1 MDRGFHSKKVQS
13 RIIRSTAIGS
23 TVAAVVL
30 VMLIAAAMPTAADNP
45 MAPDLVIDELSVSI
59 DPTPLVEGVTSQ
71 VSFEVANVGVQ
82 NSYALMVSL
91 FDHGKE
97 VANASSSSLLIGGFW
112 YPVLDWT
119 PTIPGTYD
127 IELRAWYGP
136 HSEKQD
142 VNSADNSVFIE
153 VTVLSRPDASL
164 SDADLTYTAPNHDYV
179 IDGEMVTVRAVVHNQ
194 GSAPIEG
201 CNVTLWEGAVGG
213 TGTMVDRYT
222 GVTVPGEGQTQ
233 VAFPWNTTGWSGKR
247 RLYVQV
253 TAVRPNETD
262 LRDNVAMFEIKV
274 HTKEDRVF
282 TTRGNLI
289 KSAFKQ
295 QFFITI
301 EGNGDLTID
310 GRRYEGNVSVYQD
323 FDEQYDIMIT
333 DQGKLVIDGGILWS
347 EMNFTLFLY
356 DSAVLELKNMASS
369 NLRIVATGDCT
380 INIMDSVLDAPSFH
394 MTGGTLHAEGSNITA
409 GVLDLDH
416 VDLMVE
422 GGSISTGE
430 TIYIRGGTATIRDCA
445 VEVAREF
452 PAYMVAAEMYP
463 SLDEADPDTN
473 EVKYLP
479 PALMAT
485 SGAVVDLVNVS
496 AETQVYIVVEDRLF
510 WSKNRLGAQG
520 TGSFINVY
528 RYLNVEVRDWSD
540 QLVIGA
546 EVEVLDYFNEM
557 VMVNGT
563 TNESGD
569 VTLEMMTDYITP
581 AQKPFVGNVRVRAMA
596 DTRTSEDL
604 ALSHNKYPKMDFES
618 NTMTVRIEMPPNPYP
633 VDVEKKRTF
642 VADHE
647 ISGGESAIDQN
658 IIIDNCEL
666 TLRDTRFTLEQER
679 DFEWFILVKG
689 DNGALNIIN
698 STVRSDFLFTIF
710 LEDGATL
717 NMSLGSYM
725 YDVRLIASDVSTI
738 QIMDSE
744 LEGGMYTQCAVIETV
759 RSMVTLDH
767 THMEASTI
775 SLTGGYFHEHS
786 DMVIKAN
793 DLHIVDLELSGYYE
807 MNEQTGIVS
816 IKDLVRFF
824 GWSLLNNIEYLTNIS
839 LGYFDAYAADS
850 NITIQ
855 TSDLTVLDSLIYA
868 TYTSIEV
875 KRSPLPDQAD
885 IRDSWVGGI
894 TLKLVSDDLRAW
906 DTSFNR
912 VLNGFKGNDFV
923 RLYSV
928 QVPGIVCFENAEVER
943 YWAITVN
950 AFDGAGSITAGAL
963 LEVYS
968 TETDDKI
975 LPLPGTEGLTTSRTN
990 PAGRLKVHVLAN
1002 MTDATG
1008 DYFVGAVYI
1017 RLKYD
1022 EDLPEPY
1029 YTPFRQ
1035 LVLKSDVEVTL
1046 RFLETI
1052 EPPEKEIQYCMFT
1065 VNRIGTSQDLKI
1077 YNHTFGTLDE
1087 AVAFLA
1093 MVNGIEPDRTR
1104 DNWTLVRDIPIN
1116 MTFVAKSKINDVWRP
1131 LANGEVKIYILT
1143 GHNPRF
1149 DANKIATWPDGT
1161 DMVYTV
1167 TTDVNGWGNATIIMP
1182 SNLDSYQM
1190 YIAISGGKYDPE
1202 PIPID
1207 NRTWNF
1213 VVEPPKTIIIDPT
1226 ATILS
1231 SNPVIVGSLVTVTGY
1246 VRYNYTHLPVEGAE
1260 ITISGTHVS
1269 TANGRT
1275 DREGRF
1281 AIQIQAPVAIW
1292 TNLSLHIRAED
1303 TRTDENNTFILAYE
1317 IIEEPT
1323 SEEDEGLPWA
1333 IIWTIIILAVL
1344 GFAIAFGAVMMYRKH
1359 YGEIVE
1365 CGECGAFIPASS
1377 TACPK
1382 CGIEFETD
1390 LARCSEC
1397 EAWIPANSSACPV
1410 CGTAFTIESLEEMVA
1425 REEADEEL
1433 APIDQVTTSTAKLAP
1448 LTLEGSSQATKWGD
1462 REEKRRRRIKKRV
1475 KKRLTVTD
1483 TLDDGEETDEDSKDL
1498 FVGEDADSTR
1508 LPGLG
1513 LEDTSLGEEDL
1524 TGLLPTED
1532 MLKDLM
1538 LTSEAEPPVGETEA
1552 MEPEGELD
1560 LEEHLDEE
1568 PSPEPEEIP
1577 LDEDMEPEALEEIP
1591 PPDEPMPDDEEPLD
1605 EEMPEPEE
1613 DEGPESRELLSELGL
1628 VAPESERLD
1637 LDEDEEPEDEGALT
1651 GLLAEEE
1658 ESKEAPKLCPNCGG
1672 NWILYKDGEYTCRI
1686 CGEKW

>member
-1 MDRGFHSKKVQS
+1 MDRIFHSGKMLN
-13 RIIRSTAIGS
+13 RIVRSTVVWS
-23 TVAAVVL
+23 TVAAVLL
-30 VMLIAAAMPTAADNP
+30 VMVIAASMPAMADNP
-45 MAPDLVIDELSVSI
+45 MAPDLVIDEGSVDIS
-59 DPTPLVEGVTSQ
+59 PTPLVEGVTSQ
-71 VSFEVANVGVQ
+71 VSFEVSNLGVQ
-82 NSYALMVSL
+82 NAYILLASL

-97 VANASSSSLLIGGFW
+97 VANATAPSLLIGGFW

-136 HSEKQD
+136 TSAKED
-142 VNSADNSVFIE
+142 VRWADNSVFVS

-164 SDADLTYTAPNHDYV
+164 SGADLTYTAPNPDYV
-179 IDGEMVTVRAVVHNQ
+179 VDGDLVTVRAVIHNQ
-194 GSAPIEG
+194 GGAPIQS
-201 CNVTLWEGAVGG
+201 CNVTLWEAAVGG
-213 TGTMVDRYT
+213 TGTVVNRYT
-222 GVTVPGEGQTQ
+222 GVTVPGNDQTQ

-247 RLYVQV
+247 RLYVAV

-262 LRDNVAMFEIKV
+262 LNDNVAMFEIKV

-289 KSAFKQ
+289 KSDFKQ

-323 FDEQYDIMIT
+323 FDEQYDIMVT
-333 DQGKLVIDGGILWS
+333 DQGKLVIDGGVLWS
-347 EMNFTLFLY
+347 EMNFTVFLF
-356 DSAVLELKNMASS
+356 DSSVLTLKEFAAS
-369 NLRIVATGDCT
+369 NVRIVATGDCT
-380 INIMDSVLDAPSFH
+380 INIWDSVLDAPSIH
-394 MTGGTLHAEGSNITA
+394 MTGGTLDVRDSNITS

-416 VDLMVE
+416 VELTVE
-422 GGSISTGE
+422 GGSIDSGE
-430 TIYIRGGTATIRDCA
+430 TIYVRGATATIRDCA
-445 VEVAREF
+445 VTVAREF
-452 PAYMVAAEMYP
+452 PALMAAAEVYP

-479 PALMAT
+479 PALMAV

-496 AETQVYIVVEDRLF
+496 VETQVYITIEQRLF

-520 TGSFINVY
+520 PGSFINVY
-528 RYLNVEVRDWSD
+528 RYLHVEVRDWSD
-540 QLVIGA
+540 QLVVGA

-557 VMVNGT
+557 VVTNGT
-563 TNESGD
+563 TDGSGD
-569 VTLEMMTDYITP
+569 ITLEMMTDYITP
-581 AQKPFVGNVRVRAMA
+581 AQKPFVGNVRVRALA
-596 DTRTSEDL
+596 DTRTSADM
-604 ALSHNKYPKMDFES
+604 ALSHNKYPEMGFDA

-633 VDVEKKRTF
+633 ADVEQKRVYT
-642 VADHE
+642 ADHE
-647 ISGGESAIDQN
+647 IVGGESGMDKN

-666 TLRDTRFTLEQER
+666 TLRDTRFTLEQEH

-689 DNGALNIIN
+689 DNGALKVVN
-698 STVRSDFLFTIF
+698 STVRSGFLFSIF

-717 NMSLGSYM
+717 NLSLGSSM
-725 YDVRLIASDVSTI
+725 DDVRIIASDVSTI

-759 RSMVTLDH
+759 RSLVTLDH

-775 SLTGGYFHEHS
+775 SLTGGYLHERS
-786 DMVIKAN
+786 DMFIKAN
-793 DLHIVDLELSGYYE
+793 DLHLVDLELSGYYE

-885 IRDSWVGGI
+885 IKDSWIGGM
-894 TLKLVSDDLRAW
+894 TLKLTTDDLRAW

-912 VLNGFKGNDFV
+912 VLDGFKANDFA

-928 QVPGIVCFENAEVER
+928 RVPGIVCYDNAKVER

-963 LEVYS
+963 LEVYR
-968 TETDDKI
+968 TETNEKV

-990 PAGRLKVHVLAN
+990 AGGRLKVHVMAN
-1002 MTDATG
+1002 ETIATG

-1017 RLKYD
+1017 RLVFD
-1022 EDLPEPY
+1022 EDVPETL
-1029 YTPFRQ
+1029 YTTYKQ

-1046 RFLETI
+1046 RFRETI
-1052 EPPEKEIQYCMFT
+1052 EPPEKEIMYCMYT
-1065 VNRIGTSQDLKI
+1065 VSRIGTSQDLKV
-1077 YNHTFGTLDE
+1077 YNHTFETLDE
-1087 AVAFLA
+1087 AVAFLS
-1093 MVNGIEPDRTR
+1093 MVNGIDPDRTR

-1116 MTFVAKSKINDVWRP
+1116 MTFVARSKINDVWRP
-1131 LANGEVKIYILT
+1131 LASGEVKIYILH

-1149 DANKIATWPDGT
+1149 DANEIAKWPDGT

-1167 TTDVNGWGNATIIMP
+1167 VTDVNGWGNATITMP
-1182 SNLDSYQM
+1182 NNLGSYQM
-1190 YIAISGGKYDPE
+1190 YIAISGGKYDPQ
-1202 PIPID
+1202 PIPLD
-1207 NRTWNF
+1207 NRSWEF

-1226 ATILS
+1226 ATLLS

-1281 AIQIQAPVAIW
+1281 SIQIQAPVAIW

-1303 TRTDENNTFILAYE
+1303 TRTDENDTFVLGYD
-1317 IIEEPT
+1317 IINEP
-1323 SEEDEGLPWA
+1323 EPPDDKGLPWA
-1333 IIWTIIILAVL
+1333 LIWTIIILAVL

-1365 CGECGAFIPASS
+1365 CGECGAFIPSSS
-1377 TACPK
+1377 TSCPK

-1397 EAWIPANSSACPV
+1397 EAWIPANSSSCPV

-1425 REEADEEL
+1425 REEAEEDL

-1483 TLDDGEETDEDSKDL
+1483 TLDGGDESDEDSKDL
-1498 FVGEDADSTR
+1498 FIGEETDSTR
-1508 LPGLG
+1508 LPGLD
-1513 LEDTSLGEEDL
+1513 LEDTSMGEEDL

-1532 MLKDLM
+1532 MLKDM
-1538 LTSEAEPPVGETEA
+1538 LLTTDAAPLADEPEEL
-1552 MEPEGELD
+1552 EPEGELD
-1560 LEEHLDEE
+1560 LEEHDEEE
-1568 PSPEPEEIP
+1568 PSTEPEEIP
-1577 LDEDMEPEALEEIP
+1577 LEEEPEDLEEIP
-1591 PPDEPMPDDEEPLD
+1591 PPEEP
-1605 EEMPEPEE
+1605 EEMPEEPEDEE
-1613 DEGPESRELLSELGL
+1613 DVGSDSRELLSELGL
-1628 VAPESERLD
+1628 VAPEPERVD
-1637 LDEDEEPEDEGALT
+1637 LDEEEPEDEGALS

-1658 ESKEAPKLCPNCGG
+1658 EAKEAPKLCPNCGG